1 MLNMNLTLQ
10 LQLLPDKE
18 QANSLKS
25 TIENFNAACN
35 WLAEHAFNLQL
46 ANKVK
51 LQQLFYS
58 DLRSLFNLS
67 AQMAIRC
74 ISEVVS
80 AYKRDKSKRPQFR
93 KHAAMPY
100 DERFMSFKG
109 IDRVSLLTLDGRVI
123 VPFVMGKYQQQRFA
137 HAKGQCDLVLRK
149 DGKWFL
155 LVTADI
161 PEGSPI
167 PNTDFI
173 GVDFGV
179 VTIATTSDGK
189 QFSGADVEKVRNRYH
204 TRRQTLQHAAARRKA
219 KGRRPKR
226 IRKALK
232 RTKAKEASYRKQHN
246 HEISKQLVEEATDT
260 KRGIA
265 IEELKDIR
273 KRTRFRRSQRARM
286 SGWSFHQLR
295 TFIEYKATVKGVAV
309 EKVDPG
315 NTSRSCNKCGHCD
328 KRNRKSQ
335 SEFVCVRCS
344 HTSNADI
351 NAAQN
356 IRARATVN
364 WPMVSEHPQAIA
376 A

>member
-1 MLNMNLTLQ
+1 MKLTLQ
-10 LQLLPDKE
+10 LQLLPGKD
-18 QANSLKS
+18 QANSLKA

-35 WLAEHAFNLQL
+35 WLSSKAFELQL

-80 AYKRDKSKRPQFR
+80 AYKRDKSKRPRFR

-123 VPFVMGKYQQQRFA
+123 VPFVMGTYQQERFA
-137 HAKGQCDLVLRK
+137 YAKGQCDLVLHK

-179 VTIATTSDGK
+179 VNIATTSDGK
-189 QFSGADVEKVRNRYH
+189 QFSGEDVEKVRQRYH
-204 TRRQTLQHAAARRKA
+204 QRRQTLQHAAARRKA

-232 RTKAKEASYRKQHN
+232 RTKAKEANFRKQHN

-265 IEELKDIR
+265 IEELKGIR
-273 KRTRFRRSQRARM
+273 NRTRFRKNQRARM

-295 TFIEYKATVKGVAV
+295 TFIEYKATLKGVAV
-309 EKVDPG
+309 EKVDPR
-315 NTSRSCNKCGHCD
+315 NTSRTCNRCGHCD
-328 KRNRKSQ
+328 KRNRKNQ
-335 SEFVCVRCS
+335 CEFVCVRCK
-344 HTSNADI
+344 HTANADI

-356 IRARATVN
+356 IRARVTVN
-364 WPMVSEHPQAIA
+364 RPKVSEPLLEIA